1 MHVCR
6 TVPEAGLAGRKN
18 GDLLT
23 IAESQGYDVFLTMD
37 KGVEREQ
44 NLAARRI
51 AVVIL
56 LAKSNRLADRLP
68 HIPACLAQLRAI
80 QPGEVIRVD
89 S

>member
-44 NLAARRI
+44 NLTARRI

-68 HIPACLAQLRAI
+68 HIPACLARLRAI